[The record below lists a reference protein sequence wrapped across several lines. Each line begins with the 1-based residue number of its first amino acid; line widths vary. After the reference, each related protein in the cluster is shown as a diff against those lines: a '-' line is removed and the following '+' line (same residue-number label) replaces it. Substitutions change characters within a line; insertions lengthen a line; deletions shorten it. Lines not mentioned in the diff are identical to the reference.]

1 MFLTDCKVGV
11 KLDFSREDTGVMALT
26 RASKLVACAAFFL
39 LFLTA
44 AGLAAADEPSA
55 KGDRRP
61 MQVSVSAVRSEAL
74 KRTVPVIGRFVAQ
87 QAGIVAARVG
97 GPVREF
103 KVEVGDRVAT
113 GDTIAVLVKDLL
125 QWDQEL
131 LKAEV
136 QQYDAAVK
144 TRRAQIKWRQQELRR
159 LEKLKQSAA
168 FSKASLEDKRQEVAV
183 SKSQAAEAEGRLARA
198 RASLRLTEIKL
209 SYATVI
215 APYSG
220 VVTQRHTEVGSF
232 VRIGDPLV
240 SLIDD
245 QHLEIEA
252 DVPANRLAGL
262 DQGRALRAEMDSGI
276 ELTAII
282 RAVIPDENPRTRT
295 RRVRLVTEFSGK
307 KRSIAA
313 NQSVTVHVPAGEFR
327 NVLTV
332 HKDAV
337 IERKGRKLVY
347 VAKADRAE
355 IRPVTLG
362 EAVGSRFV
370 VLRGLKV
377 GDLVV
382 VRGNER
388 LRPGQQILY
397 NGQVAKPASAGGQG

>member
-1 MFLTDCKVGV
+1 
-11 KLDFSREDTGVMALT
+11 
-26 RASKLVACAAFFL
+26 
-39 LFLTA
+39 
-44 AGLAAADEPSA
+44 
-55 KGDRRP
+55 
-61 MQVSVSAVRSEAL
+61 MQVSVSAVRTEAL

-87 QAGIVAARVG
+87 QAGIVAARIG
-97 GPVREF
+97 GPVGEL

-113 GDTIAVLVKDLL
+113 GDIIAVLVKDLL

-183 SKSQAAEAEGRLARA
+183 SYSQAAEAEGRLARA

-209 SYATVI
+209 SYATVK

-262 DQGRALRAEMDSGI
+262 DQGRALRAEMDSGS

-295 RRVRLVTEFSGK
+295 RRVRLVAEFSGE